1 LGVIV
6 VGRSEAGSVA
16 RCRTT
21 LLFLSTLKSDRNFA
35 FASWISCSWRSSN
48 KSCSSASK
56 VSHVDVMILLVET
69 SELSFEPAIEGRF
82 DRSICVVPSGV
93 AKKYVDAFLER
104 QTLNKNRGG
113 ALCTGADGPRAGA
126 GRSAA
131 WCEARRC
138 SLHRGGWS
146 AQGPDGPRPGARLG
160 LLPDSRTIRALG
172 PDGQRVRRGGG
183 RSPAVPGSR
192 SREGPRRGGEILGVV

>member
-1 LGVIV
+1 MLLTLGISG

-21 LLFLSTLKSDRNFA
+21 LLFLSTLKLVKNFA

-48 KSCSSASK
+48 RSCSSAGK
-56 VSHVDVMILLVET
+56 VSHVGVMILLVET

-82 DRSICVVPSGV
+82 DEPRCVVPSGV

-113 ALCTGADGPRAGA
+113 ALWSGADGPRHRA
-126 GRSAA
+126 GRSAT
-131 WCEARRC
+131 WCRSSG
-138 SLHRGGWS
+138 SL
-146 AQGPDGPRPGARLG
+146 PDG
-160 LLPDSRTIRALG
+160 RTVRALG
-172 PDGQRVRRGGG
+172 PDGPRVRRGGE
-183 RSPAVPGSR
+183 RSLAAPGSR